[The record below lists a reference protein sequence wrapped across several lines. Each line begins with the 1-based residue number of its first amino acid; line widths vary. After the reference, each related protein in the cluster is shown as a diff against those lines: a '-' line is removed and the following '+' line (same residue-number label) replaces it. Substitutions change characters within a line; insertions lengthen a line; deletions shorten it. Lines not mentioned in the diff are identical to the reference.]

1 MEIVWR
7 GNFHQDA
14 PTFKALAARICD
26 GTLPMEERIAALKSY
41 DQGMGC
47 VEEVT
52 ENDVHEFV
60 TESGGV

>member
-1 MEIVWR
+1 MEVVWR

-14 PTFKALAARICD
+14 PTFKRLSELICNED
-26 GTLPMEERIAALKSY
+26 LPMEERMAALRSY

-52 ENDVHEFV
+52 EEDVHEFV
-60 TESGGV
+60 TESGGG